1 MAQHLPLSSVAWR
14 QLIERES
21 RVTRP
26 FTNRR
31 EAGRILAERLRGHTP
46 RSNVV
51 VLALPRGGVPV
62 GYEVATALD
71 APLDVFVVRK
81 LGAPGNEEYAIG
93 AIASGGIGIVDARTV
108 AMLGLSQ
115 HDIDRIVET
124 ERRELGRREQLY
136 RRGRPFPDL
145 AGKTVVLV
153 DDGLATGSTMRA
165 AIEALRSRGPAAV
178 IAAVPVASREACA
191 MVAAAADECVCALT
205 PAPFH
210 GVGMWYADF
219 SQTTDDEVLE
229 LLAQGDARGSPAPTL
244 TASPAER

>member
-1 MAQHLPLSSVAWR
+1 MTQ
-14 QLIERES
+14 
-21 RVTRP
+21 P
-26 FTNRR
+26 FRNRR
-31 EAGRILAERLRGHTP
+31 EAGQILAERLRGHVP

-62 GYEVATALD
+62 AYEVAAALD

-93 AIASGGIGIVDARTV
+93 AIASGGIGIVDATTV
-108 AMLGLSQ
+108 AMLGLSRQ
-115 HDIDRIVET
+115 GVDRIVAM
-124 ERRELGRREQLY
+124 ERRELDRRELLY

-153 DDGLATGSTMRA
+153 DDGLATGATMRA

-205 PAPFH
+205 PAPFY
-210 GVGMWYADF
+210 GVGKWYADF
-219 SQTTDDEVLE
+219 SQTTDEQVLD
-229 LLAQGDARGSPAPTL
+229 LLAR
-244 TASPAER
+244 AETRDSLSLSTPSRTVR

>member
-1 MAQHLPLSSVAWR
+1 MTQ
-14 QLIERES
+14 
-21 RVTRP
+21 P

-31 EAGRILAERLRGHTP
+31 EAGRILAERLRGHVP

-62 GYEVATALD
+62 AYEVAAALD

-93 AIASGGIGIVDARTV
+93 AIASGDIGIVDAGAV

-115 HDIDRIVET
+115 HDIDRIVEV

-145 AGKTVVLV
+145 VGKTVVLV
-153 DDGLATGSTMRA
+153 DDGLATGATMRV

-178 IAAVPVASREACA
+178 IAAVPVGSREACA
-191 MVAAAADECVCALT
+191 MVAAAADECICVMT
-205 PAPFH
+205 PASFD
-210 GVGMWYADF
+210 GVGMWYTDF

-229 LLAQGDARGSPAPTL
+229 LLVRGDTSNSPSPASTTLPT
-244 TASPAER
+244 ER

>member
-1 MAQHLPLSSVAWR
+1 MAQ
-14 QLIERES
+14 
-21 RVTRP
+21 P
-26 FTNRR
+26 FRNRR
-31 EAGRILAERLRGHTP
+31 EAGQILAERLRGHVP

-62 GYEVATALD
+62 AYEVAAALD

-93 AIASGGIGIVDARTV
+93 AIASGGIGIVDATTV
-108 AMLGLSQ
+108 AMLGLSRQ
-115 HDIDRIVET
+115 GVDRIVAM
-124 ERRELGRREQLY
+124 ERRELDRRELLY

-153 DDGLATGSTMRA
+153 DDGLATGATMRA
-165 AIEALRSRGPAAV
+165 AIQAVRSRGPAAV

-205 PAPFH
+205 PAPFY
-210 GVGMWYADF
+210 GVGKWYADF
-219 SQTTDDEVLE
+219 SQTTDEQVLD
-229 LLAQGDARGSPAPTL
+229 LLAR
-244 TASPAER
+244 AETRDSLSLSTPSRTVR

>member
-1 MAQHLPLSSVAWR
+1 M
-14 QLIERES
+14 
-21 RVTRP
+21 TRP

-31 EAGRILAERLRGHTP
+31 EAGQILAERLRGHVP

-62 GYEVATALD
+62 AYEVAEALD

-108 AMLGLSQ
+108 AMLGLSRLEIE
-115 HDIDRIVET
+115 HIVHT
-124 ERRELGRREQLY
+124 ERRELDRRERLY
-136 RRGRPFPDL
+136 RRDRPFPDV

-165 AIEALRSRGPAAV
+165 AIEAIRSRGPAAV

-191 MVAAAADECVCALT
+191 MVAAAADECVCAMT
-205 PAPFH
+205 PSPFH
-210 GVGMWYADF
+210 GVGMWYTDF
-219 SQTTDDEVLE
+219 SQTTDAEVLE
-229 LLAQGDARGSPAPTL
+229 LLAQANARSSPSLTS
-244 TASPAER
+244 TASLAEQ

>member
-1 MAQHLPLSSVAWR
+1 MTQ
-14 QLIERES
+14 
-21 RVTRP
+21 P

-31 EAGRILAERLRGHTP
+31 EAGRILAERLRGHVP

-62 GYEVATALD
+62 AYEVAAALD

-81 LGAPGNEEYAIG
+81 LGVPGNEEYAIG
-93 AIASGGIGIVDARTV
+93 AIASGDIGLVDAGTV
-108 AMLGLSQ
+108 AMLGLSRQ
-115 HDIDRIVET
+115 DIDRIVEA
-124 ERRELGRREQLY
+124 ERRELGRRERLY
-136 RRGRPFPDL
+136 RGGRPFPDL

-153 DDGLATGSTMRA
+153 DDGLATGATMRA

-191 MVAAAADECVCALT
+191 MVAAAADDCVCALT

-210 GVGMWYADF
+210 GVGKWYADF
-219 SQTTDDEVLE
+219 SQTTDDEVLD
-229 LLAQGDARGSPAPTL
+229 LLARADARGSLSLTS

>member
-1 MAQHLPLSSVAWR
+1 MKQ
-14 QLIERES
+14 
-21 RVTRP
+21 P

-31 EAGRILAERLRGHTP
+31 EAGRILAERLRGHVP

-62 GYEVATALD
+62 AYEVAAALD

-93 AIASGGIGIVDARTV
+93 AIASGDIGIVDATTV
-108 AMLGLSQ
+108 ALLGLSHQ
-115 HDIDRIVET
+115 DIDRIVET
-124 ERRELGRREQLY
+124 ERLELDRRERLY

-153 DDGLATGSTMRA
+153 DDGLATGATMRA
-165 AIEALRSRGPAAV
+165 AIEALRSRSPAAV

-191 MVAAAADECVCALT
+191 MIAAAADECVCAMT
-205 PAPFH
+205 PEPFH
-210 GVGMWYADF
+210 GVGRWYAYF
-219 SQTTDDEVLE
+219 SQTTDNEVLE
-229 LLAQGDARGSPAPTL
+229 LLTLADARGSPLPRLGGLNSGAV
-244 TASPAER
+244 AQ

>member
-1 MAQHLPLSSVAWR
+1 MTQ
-14 QLIERES
+14 
-21 RVTRP
+21 P

-31 EAGRILAERLRGHTP
+31 EAGRILAELLRGHVP

-62 GYEVATALD
+62 AYEVAAALD

-81 LGAPGNEEYAIG
+81 LGVPGNEEYAIG
-93 AIASGGIGIVDARTV
+93 AIASDDIAMVDARTV
-108 AMLGLSQ
+108 AVLGLSR
-115 HDIDRIVET
+115 HDIDRIVEE
-124 ERRELGRREQLY
+124 ERRELGRRERLY

-153 DDGLATGSTMRA
+153 DDGLATGATMRA
-165 AIEALRSRGPAAV
+165 AVEALRSRGPAAV

-210 GVGMWYADF
+210 GVGKWYANF
-219 SQTTDDEVLE
+219 SQTTDDEVLD
-229 LLAQGDARGSPAPTL
+229 LLARADTRGSLSLTA

>member
-1 MAQHLPLSSVAWR
+1 M
-14 QLIERES
+14 
-21 RVTRP
+21 TRP
-26 FTNRR
+26 FNDRR
-31 EAGRILAERLRGHTP
+31 DAGRILAERLRGHVP

-62 GYEVATALD
+62 AYEVAAALD

-93 AIASGGIGIVDARTV
+93 AIASGDIAMVDARTV
-108 AMLGLSQ
+108 AMFGLSR
-115 HDIDRIVET
+115 HDIDRIVEV

-145 AGKTVVLV
+145 VGKTVVLV
-153 DDGLATGSTMRA
+153 DDGLATGATMRA
-165 AIEALRSRGPAAV
+165 AVEALRSRGPAAV

-210 GVGMWYADF
+210 GVGKWYADF
-219 SQTTDDEVLE
+219 SQTTDKEVQE
-229 LLAQGDARGSPAPTL
+229 LLALADTRGSPSLTS